1 MSRVALIL
9 AVPLLFACTKK
20 DEAPAADTSTPVAAA
35 APEAPNVAGTW
46 AFNVMPVDRDTVL
59 TTYTLVATSD
69 QNGWTLTFPGRDPL
83 EVRVLHVS
91 SDSVVT
97 ETGPFPSAVQKG
109 QTVKLVHTNMRL
121 DGNKL
126 SGSGIV
132 HYDKKTADSV
142 VTLRQEGTRQ

>member
-1 MSRVALIL
+1 MSRAALIL
-9 AVPLLFACTKK
+9 VVPLLFACTRK

-35 APEAPNVAGTW
+35 APETPNVAGTW
-46 AFNVMPVDRDTVL
+46 AFKVMPTDRDTVL

-69 QNGWTLTFPGRDPL
+69 QNGWTLTFPGREPL
-83 EVRVLHVS
+83 PVRVLSVS
-91 SDSVVT
+91 SDSIVT

-109 QTVKLVHTNMRL
+109 QTVNLVHTNLRL
-121 DGNKL
+121 DGDKL

-132 HYDKKTADSV
+132 HYARKTADSV